1 MTAESVIT
9 DRVAEMHA
17 AMAKEPPNEVVGAF
31 GREQTALAAAG
42 APTTAPAPSRPRSS
56 AHSTSLTSDQ
66 SDISTPGKGQ
76 QAMTV
81 RLGILAQLD
90 AAPGKGAELAAFLQ
104 AGRELAVAE
113 QGTVT
118 WYAFQISDTRY
129 GIFDTFETDDAR
141 QAHLNGEIPAA
152 LGQVAP
158 DLLAS
163 APDIRTVDVIA
174 VK

>member
-1 MTAESVIT
+1 MGVSWPAISGAKSMTAS
-9 DRVAEMHA
+9 
-17 AMAKEPPNEVVGAF
+17 
-31 GREQTALAAAG
+31 
-42 APTTAPAPSRPRSS
+42 RSS
-56 AHSTSLTSDQ
+56 GPVVQASGYQVLSAEPLPSLK
-66 SDISTPGKGQ
+66 KGQ

-81 RLGILAQLD
+81 RLGILAQLE

-118 WYAFQISDTRY
+118 WYAFKIGDTRY

-163 APDIRTVDVIA
+163 PPEIRTVDIIA